1 LALRVN
7 AVHDCLDDVKDF
19 GDHFTASLPTPV
31 GHPLGEEKEICKNFT
46 IPSTKEKTP

>member
-1 LALRVN
+1 MQFLTVSMMCRILVIISPATL
-7 AVHDCLDDVKDF
+7 
-19 GDHFTASLPTPV
+19 TTPV